1 MPQQKRRPRA
11 APHRSR
17 IDILSEMLQAANGVN
32 VKKTKLMYKSL
43 LGYAQLT
50 ELLSDL
56 TENGLLDYNEKTQTF
71 RTTDKGVRFLK
82 IYNEIKNILGKVVVE

>member
-1 MPQQKRRPRA
+1 
-11 APHRSR
+11 
-17 IDILSEMLQAANGVN
+17 MLQAANGVN

>member
-1 MPQQKRRPRA
+1 
-11 APHRSR
+11 
-17 IDILSEMLQAANGVN
+17 MLQAANGVN

-56 TENGLLDYNEKTQTF
+56 TENGLLDYNE
-71 RTTDKGVRFLK
+71 
-82 IYNEIKNILGKVVVE
+82 